1 MSDIVTAAVV
11 IIGNEILSGR
21 IRDENLQYLATE
33 LNEAGVR
40 LREVRVVA
48 DVEAEI
54 VAAVNGLRQR
64 YTYVFTTGGIGPT
77 HDDITADSIAAAF
90 GVAVDYHPDAVALLR
105 GRLRQTGA
113 EANEARM
120 RMARVPEGATL
131 VENPISAAPGF
142 RIENV
147 FVLAGVPVV
156 MRAMFESL
164 RHQLDGGQPMLSL
177 AIAAHLSEGALAA
190 GLGALQL
197 RYPEVD
203 IGSYPFYRGGRYGT
217 SIVCRA
223 TDAEVLEAAG
233 AELRQLMTSLG
244 GTPIDEAEAGDPA

>member
-1 MSDIVTAAVV
+1 MSEIVTAAVV

-21 IRDENLQYLATE
+21 IRDENLQFLATA
-33 LNEAGVR
+33 LNECGVR
-40 LREVRVVA
+40 LREVRVVP
-48 DVEAEI
+48 DLEAEI
-54 VAAVNGLRQR
+54 VEAVNALRSR
-64 YTYVFTTGGIGPT
+64 HNYVFTTGGIGPT

-90 GVAVDYHPDAVALLR
+90 GLPIHHHPDAVALLQ
-105 GRLRQTGA
+105 GRFRQTGV
-113 EANEARM
+113 EVNDARL
-120 RMARVPEGATL
+120 RMARVPAGATL

-142 RIENV
+142 RIGNV

-164 RHQLDGGQPMLSL
+164 RHQLAGGEPVRSL
-177 AIAAHLSEGALAA
+177 AIAAHLSEGVMAA

-197 RYPEVD
+197 KYPEVD

-223 TDAEVLEAAG
+223 TDRTALEQAG
-233 AELRQLMTSLG
+233 NELRQLMLSLG
-244 GTPIDEAEAGDPA
+244 GTPVEETEATDPA

>member
-1 MSDIVTAAVV
+1 MSEVVTAAAV

-21 IRDENLQYLATE
+21 VQDENLSYLARA
-33 LNEAGVR
+33 LNEVGVR
-40 LREVRVVA
+40 LSEARVVA
-48 DVEAEI
+48 DQEAEI
-54 VAAVNGLRQR
+54 VAAVNELRRR
-64 YTYVFTTGGIGPT
+64 YDYVFTTGGIGPT

-90 GVAVDYHPDAVALLR
+90 GVPVDYHPEAVALLK
-105 GRLRQTGA
+105 GRFRQTGV
-113 EANEARM
+113 ELNDARM
-120 RMARVPEGATL
+120 RMARVPEGGTL
-131 VENPISAAPGF
+131 IENPISSAPGF

-164 RHQLDGGQPMLSL
+164 RHQLDGGEPMRSL
-177 AIAAHLSEGALAA
+177 AISVHLSEGAMAQ

-197 RYPEVD
+197 RFPEVD
-203 IGSYPFYRGGRYGT
+203 MGSYPFYREGRYGT

-223 TDAEVLEAAG
+223 TDPARLQEAA

-244 GTPIDEAEAGDPA
+244 GTPIDETTDPA

>member
-1 MSDIVTAAVV
+1 MSDIVTAAVL

-21 IRDENLQYLATE
+21 VRDENVPYLAKE

-54 VAAVNGLRQR
+54 VAAVNELRRR

-90 GVAVDYHPDAVALLR
+90 GLPISYHPDAVALLQ
-105 GRLRQTGA
+105 GRFRQTGV
-113 EANEARM
+113 EVNDARL
-120 RMARVPEGATL
+120 RMARVPEGGTL
-131 VENPISAAPGF
+131 IENPISAAPGF
-142 RIENV
+142 RVENV

-164 RHQLDGGQPMLSL
+164 RHQLDGGAPVRSL
-177 AIAAHLSEGALAA
+177 AIAAHLSEGAMAP

-217 SIVCRA
+217 SIVCRG
-223 TDAEVLEAAG
+223 TDDGVLEQVG
-233 AELRQLMTSLG
+233 GELRQLMISLG
-244 GTPIDEAEAGDPA
+244 GEPIEEAEATDPA